1 MYSQNKSFQ
10 HRMAEV
16 ETRKR
21 EATSKHA
28 KVLYKKRPDGLLVP
42 VVLKEA
48 RRIPW
53 VRLAFV
59 TMCLIGLKGFI
70 YAYFGSEVLNVR
82 VVDLSQGNW
91 SDRTFAFVL
100 QPDSIST
107 AVAGWMSMALSA
119 KSGVPLNG

>member
-53 VRLAFV
+53 VRLAFI

-82 VVDLSQGNW
+82 VADLSQGNW

-107 AVAGWMSMALSA
+107 TVAGWMSMALSA

>member
-82 VVDLSQGNW
+82 VADLSQGNW

-107 AVAGWMSMALSA
+107 TVAGWMSMALSA

>member
-21 EATSKHA
+21 EAASKHA

-53 VRLAFV
+53 LHLAFV
-59 TMCLIGLKGFI
+59 VVCLIGLKGFI
-70 YAYFGSEVLNVR
+70 YAYSGTDVLNVR
-82 VVDLSQGNW
+82 VTGLSQGNW
-91 SDRTFAFVL
+91 SDQVFAFVL
-100 QPDSIST
+100 QPDALSLRVAEWMS
-107 AVAGWMSMALSA
+107 AVLPSGVAAPVAG
-119 KSGVPLNG
+119 

>member
-42 VVLKEA
+42 VVLKKA
-48 RRIPW
+48 RRIQW
-53 VRLAFV
+53 VHLAFV
-59 TMCLIGLKGFI
+59 TVCLIGLKGFI
-70 YAYFGSEVLNVR
+70 YAYFGTEVLNVL
-82 VVDLSQGNW
+82 VTGLSQGNW
-91 SDRTFAFVL
+91 SDQVFAFVL
-100 QPDSIST
+100 QPDSISLWV
-107 AVAGWMSMALSA
+107 AEWMAAILPSKAGVPVAG
-119 KSGVPLNG
+119 

>member
-42 VVLKEA
+42 VVLKKA

-53 VRLAFV
+53 VHLAFV
-59 TMCLIGLKGFI
+59 TVCLIGLNGFI
-70 YAYFGSEVLNVR
+70 YAYFGTEVLNVR
-82 VVDLSQGNW
+82 VTGLSQGNW
-91 SDRTFAFVL
+91 SDQVFAFVL
-100 QPDSIST
+100 QPDSISLWV
-107 AVAGWMSMALSA
+107 AEWMAAILPSKAGVPVAG
-119 KSGVPLNG
+119 